1 VSVRQMPK
9 VLGSLLK
16 MNGKMHSQFILVYAL
31 YAVSRLA
38 GMLHGLRLINT
49 EIPAYLAAADR

>member
-1 VSVRQMPK
+1 MPK

-38 GMLHGLRLINT
+38 GMLHGYGLSIPRSLHILRQQI
-49 EIPAYLAAADR
+49 AKF